1 MSSCRDA
8 PFVPGC
14 LLFEDMFDYDL
25 TLVKCEKAATP
36 GSFRLY
42 FMSKT
47 MKTHVISKDQQRSL
61 FKNFNE
67 SRLLHKVK
75 KKVKLSKINKKF

>member
-8 PFVPGC
+8 PFVPWC

-47 MKTHVISKDQQRSL
+47 MKTHVISKDQQRSF
-61 FKNFNE
+61 FKNLNE
-67 SRLLHKVK
+67 SRLLRYGRK
-75 KKVKLSKINKKF
+75 KL

>member
-8 PFVPGC
+8 PFVPWC

-25 TLVKCEKAATP
+25 TLVKCERSATP

-42 FMSKT
+42 F
-47 MKTHVISKDQQRSL
+47 HVENYEDTFPRINKRSF

-67 SRLLHKVK
+67 SRLLRYDRK
-75 KKVKLSKINKKF
+75 